1 MLSEPD
7 TAQGA
12 SVMRHRKTGFV
23 LAAMLLVASFSSLA
37 QHEHGHEAAAA
48 AAPLAG
54 PGEKWAT
61 DAPLR
66 SGMEQIRRLIAVP
79 QATVVAGNALPPAEA
94 RQLAEG
100 VRYQIDE
107 LIRNCKLEPVADEAL
122 HLLIADMLQ
131 GVAELS
137 GEPPSALGLARIQN
151 AINQY
156 PRYFS
161 HPGWDA
167 GGIDEPAA
175 LAAQFQQE
183 LGGKLQ
189 AAMQAGGP
197 VNAIAVCRDE
207 APAIAS
213 RLSRQSGWQLRRV
226 GTRVRNP
233 LTGLPDAWEQQQ
245 LAQFQQRLQSGEA
258 AGQIDKLETVDR
270 PGGQVVRYMKA
281 IVVAPPCLGCHGA
294 PAAQS
299 EALRAALARDY
310 PHDTATGYAAGE
322 LRGAFSLQRP
332 RQTP

>member
-1 MLSEPD
+1 M
-7 TAQGA
+7 
-12 SVMRHRKTGFV
+12 HCRKTGFV
-23 LAAMLLVASFSSLA
+23 LAAMLLLASFSGLA
-37 QHEHGHEAAAA
+37 QHEHEHEAAAA
-48 AAPLAG
+48 AGPLLA

-66 SGMEQIRRLIAVP
+66 SGMEQIRRLVAVP
-79 QATVVAGNALPPAEA
+79 QATVVAGSALTPADA

-100 VRYQIDE
+100 VRYQVDE
-107 LIRNCKLEPVADEAL
+107 LIRNCKLEPAADAAL

-131 GVAELS
+131 GLDELA
-137 GEPPSALGLARIQN
+137 GEPPSVLGLARIQN
-151 AINQY
+151 AIRQY

-161 HPGWDA
+161 HPGWEA

-175 LAAQFQQE
+175 LAARFQQE
-183 LGGKLQ
+183 LAGKLQ

-233 LTGLPDAWEQQQ
+233 LTGMPDAWEQQQ

-258 AGQIDKLETVDR
+258 AGQIDKLATVDG
-270 PGGQVVRYMKA
+270 PGGPVVRYMQA
-281 IVVAPPCLGCHGA
+281 IVVAPPCLACHGE
-294 PAAQS
+294 PATQP

-310 PHDTATGYAAGE
+310 PHDAATGYAAGE

-332 RQTP
+332 RQAP